1 MRILYVIEH
10 LSVKG
15 GLERIL
21 TSKINALSERG
32 HEVVLLTVWKEDK
45 ATAFPIDG
53 RVKHYCLDINRPG
66 SMFAYPLTL
75 VRVLR
80 RFNNIMKTIQP
91 DVTILFRAMGAWI
104 AGWTSWKGRMIF
116 ESHGAR
122 WSNNHIWLYP
132 RMEQRVESVV
142 CLTKG
147 DAQEYK
153 KARRVAVIPNFTE
166 IVPAGEPDYT
176 ARRVIFVGRR
186 CPEKNI
192 ERLENLW
199 SRIQQTHPEW
209 KLDCHHDTEDIASA
223 YRQASI
229 QVMTSRSEGFPMSL
243 IEGQKCG
250 LPCVV
255 FDCKYGPAEIIVD
268 GQTGY
273 LIPYSDDEAFI
284 ERLTRLMDDESLRR
298 RMGKEAMRLSHR
310 FDKNKIIDEWEHFLS

>member
-1 MRILYVIEH
+1 MKLLYVIEH

-21 TSKINALSERG
+21 TSKINALAEQG
-32 HEVVLLTVWKEDK
+32 HEVVLLTVWKENK
-45 ATAFPIDG
+45 ATAFPIDD
-53 RVKHYCLDINRPG
+53 RVRHYCLDINRPDNL
-66 SMFAYPLTL
+66 FEYPLTL

-80 RFNNIMKTIQP
+80 RFNHIVKTIHP
-91 DVTILFRAMGAWI
+91 DVTVLFRAMGAWI

-122 WSNNHIWLYP
+122 RSNNHLWLYP
-132 RMEQRVESVV
+132 RMERRVESVV
-142 CLTKG
+142 CLTRG

-153 KARRVAVIPNFTE
+153 RAHRVEVIPNFTD
-166 IVPAGEPDYT
+166 ITPAGEPDYK
-176 ARRVIFVGRR
+176 ARHVIFVGRR

-192 ERLENLW
+192 ERLERLW
-199 SRIQQTHPEW
+199 ARIRQTHPDW
-209 KLDCHHDTEDIASA
+209 TLDCHYATEDMPSA

-250 LPCVV
+250 LPCVA
-255 FDCKYGPAEIIVD
+255 FDCKYGPADIIVD

-273 LIPYSDDEAFI
+273 LIPYNDDEVFI
-284 ERLTRLMDDESLRR
+284 KCLTRLMDDESLRR
-298 RMGKEAMRLSHR
+298 RMGKEAAHLSCR
-310 FDKNKIIDEWEHFLS
+310 FDKKKIIDEWEHFLS